1 MWIRQRI
8 LKSWH
13 CPFTHHRDPTPAPT
27 ASAID
32 THALSDTE
40 NNPYNQHSIYSV
52 KSKYVSV
59 PSEMTTIQFSHS
71 IIAGTEVV
79 QRESI
84 ATQTPFLL
92 GFPYYLDYSSPF
104 IRIYTKQ
111 PCSIKS
117 RAVFVYAPRE
127 PSNPRVLCLLGA
139 ERLRRSV
146 RRKNGPPDHFLFP
159 PHPSSAF
166 FPLRMPQTH
175 GS

>member
-1 MWIRQRI
+1 M
-8 LKSWH
+8 
-13 CPFTHHRDPTPAPT
+13 
-27 ASAID
+27 
-32 THALSDTE
+32 
-40 NNPYNQHSIYSV
+40 
-52 KSKYVSV
+52 
-59 PSEMTTIQFSHS
+59 
-71 IIAGTEVV
+71 
-79 QRESI
+79 RERV
-84 ATQTPFLL
+84 
-92 GFPYYLDYSSPF
+92 GSSPF

-146 RRKNGPPDHFLFP
+146 RREKGSPDLFLFP

-175 GS
+175 GSLSRRRKRLRRVFASLRSAQSRRPPDVVRRFGGKMVHRTIFCFRLTLHPLSSPCGCPKPTALMSRRRKRLLCQIWLICA